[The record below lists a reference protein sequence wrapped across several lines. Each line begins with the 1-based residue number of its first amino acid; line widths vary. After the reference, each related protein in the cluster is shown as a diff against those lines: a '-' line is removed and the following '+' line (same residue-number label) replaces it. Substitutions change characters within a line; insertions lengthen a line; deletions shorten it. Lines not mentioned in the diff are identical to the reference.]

1 MFQVRDHEGPV
12 SVRLD
17 GKVILITGA
26 SEGIGAACAQVFRRR
41 GARVSLIARNEGN
54 LRRNAAAEDLVTAG
68 DLRDPVARK
77 TFVSRTLEH
86 FGRIDVLINNAG
98 VGLYAPAW
106 RAPLD
111 QTREMFELNFMAP
124 LDLIQQVVPPMRSA
138 GQGFIVNVGS
148 IAGKVTLPWF
158 TLYSASKFA
167 IGSLTDGLR
176 MELRSFGI
184 HTMTVCPGYVKTR
197 FQENVIAGTPPKLAG
212 LRQRWAITPEKCA
225 EDIAR
230 GVERSARTVV
240 TPATGW
246 ALIALE
252 RILPGLVDR
261 RLERIYLEQGLNR

>member
-1 MFQVRDHEGPV
+1 MASQ
-12 SVRLD
+12 VRLD
-17 GKVILITGA
+17 GKVVLITGA
-26 SEGIGAACAQVFRRR
+26 SEGIGAACAHTLRQR
-41 GARVSLIARNEGN
+41 GARLSLIARNGER
-54 LRRNAAAEDLVTAG
+54 LKRNAGAEDLLTAG
-68 DLRDPVARK
+68 DLRDASVRK
-77 TFVSRTLEH
+77 AVVQRTLEH

-106 RAPLD
+106 RAPLE
-111 QTREMFELNFMAP
+111 QTREMFELNLLAP
-124 LDLIQQVVPPMRSA
+124 LDLIQQVVPGMRSA
-138 GQGFIVNVGS
+138 GSGFIVNIGS

-158 TLYSASKFA
+158 TLYSASKYA
-167 IGSLTDGLR
+167 LGSLTDGLR

-197 FQENVIAGTPPKLAG
+197 FQENVIAGRPPRLAG

-225 EDIAR
+225 QDIVR
-230 GVERSARTVV
+230 GIERSARTVV

-261 RLERIYLEQGLNR
+261 RLEQIYLEQGMNA